1 MMMQQAGIESK
12 GVIQREID
20 ALIKMVEAG
29 VRSGAAAHTME
40 RTLFEQVLQLGHV
53 LLGLYFELQ
62 GNGDLGATL
71 PTAEGREVRRLEEP
85 RTRGYL
91 SVFGEHELTRYVY
104 GSREGQRIE
113 YIPLDDRL
121 QLPEAKFSYLVQDW
135 AESLVVEMSYAQVRQ
150 VLNHM
155 LNLEIGVSSLERM
168 THDFARD
175 ADVYWEQSP
184 AVPSAKGTFIVATA
198 DGKGVPI
205 RKPSSLT
212 PILDHDPGKKPP
224 ADRKKMALLGA
235 VYDCE
240 PTLRTPEQVVESLF
254 CEPLRTSEVASTND
268 PVFAQRPRP
277 QPLAKA
283 IRACLTHT
291 DDKGNEINARTTIF
305 DWLSEQVVQR
315 DPSSEKPVVVVMD
328 GQISLWNDAEKRLG
342 DRPRVEI
349 LDLLH
354 ATSKLWDAIHICYP
368 NDRQWAVMKFFT
380 WRVLE
385 GQIEDVILWFT
396 HAAETGPFT
405 QKEGEKL
412 TAICDYFERHQS
424 RMRYD
429 DYLAQG
435 YPIASGVIEGACRHV
450 VKDRLERTG
459 MRWTIPG
466 ARNMLN
472 LRCLSINEKWKDYT
486 QLHIDREHRRLY
498 SGAQPVDRDSWPCA
512 LAA

>member
-12 GVIQREID
+12 AVIQEKVD
-20 ALIKMVEAG
+20 ALINMVEAG
-29 VRSGAAAHTME
+29 VRSGAAAHTLE
-40 RTLFEQVLQLGHV
+40 RSLFEHVLQLGHV

-71 PTAEGREVRRLEEP
+71 PRADGREVRRLDEP
-85 RTRGYL
+85 RTRCYL

-135 AESLVVEMSYAQVRQ
+135 AQSLAVEMSYSQVRQ
-150 VLNHM
+150 ILSNM
-155 LNLEIGVSSLERM
+155 LNLDIGVSSLERM
-168 THDFARD
+168 TNDFAGD
-175 ADVYWEQSP
+175 AEIYWDQSP

-205 RKPSSLT
+205 RKGSSNA
-212 PILDHDPGKKPP
+212 PIVDHDPGKKPP
-224 ADRKKMALLGA
+224 VDRKKMALLGS
-235 VYDCE
+235 VYDSE
-240 PTLRTPEQVVESLF
+240 PNIRTPDLVVETLF
-254 CEPLRTSEVASTND
+254 GEPLRKNEAMAAND
-268 PVFAQRPRP
+268 PIFAQRPK
-277 QPLAKA
+277 PLAKA

-291 DDKGNEINARTTIF
+291 DDDGNEINARTTIF
-305 DWLSEQVVQR
+305 EWLAEQVAQR
-315 DPSSEKPVVVVMD
+315 DPSSEKPVVVIMD
-328 GQISLWNDAEKRLG
+328 GQISLWNDAEKMFG
-342 DRPRVEI
+342 DRPRVEV

-354 ATSKLWDAIHICYP
+354 ATSKLWDAVHICYP
-368 NDRQWAVMKFFT
+368 KDRELEVMKLFT
-380 WRVLE
+380 YMILE
-385 GQIEDVILWFT
+385 GKIEEVIIWFR

-405 QKEGEKL
+405 KKECEKL
-412 TAICDYFERHQS
+412 TSICGYFERHQS

-429 DYLAQG
+429 EYLAQG

-459 MRWTIPG
+459 MRWTIQG

-472 LRCLSINEKWKDYT
+472 LRCMSINDKWKDYT
-486 QLHIDREHRRLY
+486 QLHIDQENKRLY